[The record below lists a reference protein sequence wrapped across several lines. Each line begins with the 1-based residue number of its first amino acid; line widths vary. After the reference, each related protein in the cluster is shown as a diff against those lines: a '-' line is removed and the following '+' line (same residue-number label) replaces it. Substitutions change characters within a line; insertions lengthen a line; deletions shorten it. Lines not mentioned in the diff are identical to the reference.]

1 MTEQKELINILKDA
15 INDKKND
22 VKNYNNRLDQN
33 LSRKM
38 QLMDNLKQDVNEI
51 TKLDMN
57 EINEIITLFPME
69 EEEKGSLKKEL
80 DVIKALLTL
89 NQTEKTNYT
98 LLPNQ
103 LEAVTKFI
111 EYLEEYIEK
120 KNIEKQSLD
129 PEYNHIM
136 VLTNKYKDLLSKL
149 KKPNNSEL
157 ISDVD
162 TILQLFQE
170 NNIGEDEKQ
179 AILLSLIKYNQ
190 EIIAKK
196 ETEINNQGLGI
207 TDSELKFIFERYGYN
222 FNKLEK
228 KYQLKLKREGNRKNI
243 EEVFNAMQKE
253 GFSKLNE
260 ESSGLRLCALLLA
273 STKENIT
280 TITSLAQ
287 ERGINITTIEKLVSA
302 FISNNY
308 RWDGKYKVGK
318 KEDFQKNLSLLAEHG
333 ISIPVVADKEKE
345 VLIISHTKL
354 QKNLEWLERYGLYTD
369 TIGDT
374 LLDDFLSALTSQ
386 NIPENIDLWIES
398 HPLGIQ
404 YIRDNLSALS
414 SYLSC
419 DSLLFY
425 KLYLSQKKPGNMAFR
440 LTVSN
445 GIKKLHLK
453 KEINKDSISYYGITN
468 IASAKNIVKKKEI
481 HFAQEKEYIKCAKQ
495 SLKDTISDNIFNYPF
510 IVALNRFSDSS
521 ESLLYDI
528 HGIKI
533 SKLKVLRLYDS
544 LYKNGLGNTVDSL
557 LFSIFYQKIVS
568 EEEYHWVMKE
578 VMSAIDTE
586 GEII

>member
-69 EEEKGSLKKEL
+69 EEEKVSLKKEL

-196 ETEINNQGLGI
+196 ETKINNQGLGI

>member
-69 EEEKGSLKKEL
+69 EEEKVSLKKEL

-260 ESSGLRLCALLLA
+260 ETSGLRLCALLLA

-414 SYLSC
+414 SCLSC

>member
-69 EEEKGSLKKEL
+69 EEEKVSLKKEL

-302 FISNNY
+302 YIPNEY
-308 RWDGKYKVGK
+308 IYDGKYRIGR
-318 KEDFQKNLSLLAEHG
+318 KEDFQKNVSLLVEHG
-333 ISIPVVADKEKE
+333 ISIPYVAEKEKE
-345 VLIISHTKL
+345 ILILTNKRL
-354 QKNLEWLERYGLYTD
+354 QENLEWLERYGLYSEETQ
-369 TIGDT
+369 TS
-374 LLDDFLSALTSQ
+374 LLDDFLSALKSPY
-386 NIPENIDLWIES
+386 IPEMIDIWIES
-398 HPLGIQ
+398 HPLGLR
-404 YIRDNLSALS
+404 YIKNNLTALSTNIETNKLLFHKLHLSATI
-414 SYLSC
+414 
-419 DSLLFY
+419 
-425 KLYLSQKKPGNMAFR
+425 GNNEAFR
-440 LTVSN
+440 LIMSN
-445 GIKKLHLK
+445 GVKKLLLR
-453 KEINKDSISYYGITN
+453 KEITNDDIEYQGIHDME
-468 IASAKNIVKKKEI
+468 SAKRVNNQKEI
-481 HFAQEKEYIKCAKQ
+481 HLKMEKKYQRIAKE
-495 SLKDTISDNIFNYPF
+495 SLHHAISSTIFDYPE
-510 IVALNRFSDSS
+510 IISLDRFSDSK

-528 HGIKI
+528 NGLRI
-533 SKLKVLRLYDS
+533 SKLKVLRIYNALCEQ
-544 LYKNGLGNTVDSL
+544 NLGKTIDAL
-557 LFSIFYQKIVS
+557 LFAITYHKILT
-568 EEEYHWVMKE
+568 EEEYNDLVINITQTTGLE
-578 VMSAIDTE
+578 
-586 GEII
+586 EII

>member
-69 EEEKGSLKKEL
+69 EEEKVSLKKEL

-260 ESSGLRLCALLLA
+260 ETSGLRLCALLLA

>member
-69 EEEKGSLKKEL
+69 EEEKVSLKKEL

-414 SYLSC
+414 SCLSC

-468 IASAKNIVKKKEI
+468 IASAKSIVKKKEI